1 MASTVLITHQ
11 SIGVQEQLEVSLNT
25 LTPSNLANTGNYGQ
39 REGEREGESN
49 IEHMHSR

>member
-25 LTPSNLANTGNYGQ
+25 LTPSNLANTGTDG
-39 REGEREGESN
+39 EGEREGESN